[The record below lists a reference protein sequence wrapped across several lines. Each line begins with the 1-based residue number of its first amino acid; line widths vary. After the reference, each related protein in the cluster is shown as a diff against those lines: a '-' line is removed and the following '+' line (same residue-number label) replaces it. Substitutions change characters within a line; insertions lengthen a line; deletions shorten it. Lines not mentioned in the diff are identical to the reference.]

1 MKAKLACEGNT
12 GRVEVGGGVFLDTAA
27 EAGATAAAVRFL
39 KVLLPPLA
47 RLPLAHQFAEKAA
60 VAAAA
65 AAVVEAGAGCGAG
78 CVAGWAT
85 TPAAVLRPK

>member
-1 MKAKLACEGNT
+1 MACEGNT
-12 GRVEVGGGVFLDTAA
+12 GRGEVGSGVFLDIAA
-27 EAGATAAAVRFL
+27 ETGPTAAAVRFL
-39 KVLLPPLA
+39 KVMVPPLA
-47 RLPLAHQFAEKAA
+47 RLPLAHPFAEKAA

-65 AAVVEAGAGCGAG
+65 AAVVEEGAVCGAG